1 MPLES
6 TASAGG
12 APLPY
17 GRQWIDEE
25 DIRAVVETLRG
36 DWLTTGPRVEQ
47 FEQSFARVVGARQ
60 AVAVSSGTAALH
72 AALSALRIGPGD
84 EVIVPPLTFAA
95 TANAVLYQGATPVFA
110 DVEPETLLIDPEQV
124 KRKITSR
131 TRAVIAVDYAGQ
143 PCDYERLRGI
153 AWRHGLALL
162 SDACHALGGED
173 GGRRVGTLADLSA
186 FSLHPVKPITAGEGG
201 VVTTDDPQLARRM
214 RAFRNHG
221 IESTPRERT
230 AQGTWRYEMTEL
242 GYNYRLS
249 DIQCALA
256 TSQLRRLTGWVER
269 RREIAAR
276 YDALVAG
283 LPGIRPQRL
292 RPGVGHAYHLY
303 VVQAFAPSPPRDVL
317 FERLRAAGIGVN
329 VHYIPVHLHP
339 YYRRRLGTGPG
350 LCPVAEAASERLL
363 SLPIF
368 PKMTD
373 ADVERVAAALGEA
386 VAARHVL
393 AAGERRSAA

>member
-6 TASAGG
+6 NAPPA

-17 GRQWIDEE
+17 GRHWIDEE

-47 FEQSFARVVGARQ
+47 FEQAFARTVGARQ

-72 AALSALRIGPGD
+72 AALAALRIGPGD
-84 EVIVPPLTFAA
+84 EVILPPLTFAA
-95 TANAVLYQGATPVFA
+95 TANAVLYQGATPIFA
-110 DVEPETLLIDPEQV
+110 DIEPDTLLIDPEQV
-124 KRKITSR
+124 KRKMTPR
-131 TRAVIAVDYAGQ
+131 TRAIIAVDYAGQ

-153 AWRHGLALL
+153 AWRHGLALVA
-162 SDACHALGGED
+162 DACHALGGD
-173 GGRRVGTLADLSA
+173 DRGRRVGSLADAST
-186 FSLHPVKPITAGEGG
+186 FSLHPVKPIAAGEGG
-201 VVTTDDPQLARRM
+201 VVTTDDAQLARRM
-214 RAFRNHG
+214 RSFRNHG
-221 IESTPRERT
+221 IESTARERT
-230 AQGTWRYEMTEL
+230 AQGTWHYEMTEL

-256 TSQLRRLTGWVER
+256 HSQLRKLTAWVER

-276 YDALVAG
+276 YDEVVAG
-283 LPGIRPQRL
+283 LHGIRPQTP
-292 RPGVGHAYHLY
+292 RPDVAHAYHLY
-303 VVQAFAPSPPRDVL
+303 VVQSFAPAPPRDVL
-317 FERLRAAGIGVN
+317 FDRLRAAGIGVN

-339 YYRRRLGTGPG
+339 YYRRRLGTAAG
-350 LCPVAEAASERLL
+350 LCPVAEAASQRLL

-373 ADVERVAAALGEA
+373 ADVDRVAAALVEA

-393 AAGERRSAA
+393 PSAERRRAA